1 MSTVSQECKMG
12 RGQGNELL
20 NKLEDAGLS
29 GFLAQYVIESKDN
42 KLAEKIVELVEEYGR
57 AVREQIWSGGGEGCS
72 GGFAVYGEP
81 DTNQPLR
88 FNNPALTE
96 FYNREKPRRG
106 GITLKI

>member
-1 MSTVSQECKMG
+1 MSQENKMG

-42 KLAEKIVELVEEYGR
+42 RLAEKIVEFVEEYGR
-57 AVREQIWSGGGEGCS
+57 AVHEEIWNCGGEGCS
-72 GGFAVYGEP
+72 GGFGFYGEP
-81 DTNQPLR
+81 DTNQPLCFR
-88 FNNPALTE
+88 DSALTE